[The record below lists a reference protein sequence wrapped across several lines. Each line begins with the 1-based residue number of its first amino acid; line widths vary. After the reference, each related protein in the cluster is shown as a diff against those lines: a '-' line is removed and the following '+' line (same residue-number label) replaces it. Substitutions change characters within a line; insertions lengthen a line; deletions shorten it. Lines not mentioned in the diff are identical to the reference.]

1 MKTFRWMAASLLLSV
16 TSALFAAE
24 SGSVTIAHFEP
35 LQRMNLQAE
44 STVDGVNL
52 RFDALGKSFDLQ
64 LETNAGFL
72 SAKSRS
78 ALPDG
83 VAIYRGGLVGNPDSW
98 ARIVVYEGTP
108 RGIIW
113 DGLQMYAIDAPG
125 DSIVQ
130 ANSPIIYRLADIFI
144 EPGSMSC
151 GSDSLFGN
159 GAAVYDKLIVEL
171 GAAVA
176 QAPGAVRT
184 IDVGAVGDFEFTSDE
199 GGDLTAALAIADRLN
214 RVDGIFSQ
222 EIGVQI
228 NVPLIETFS
237 DPMDPFGDATE
248 ASTFLNDVVAYRR
261 DTPAQNS
268 LGLTHLYTGRELDG
282 STVGIAFSDV
292 LCRSDVGAGLSQ
304 RSNNVTIDSLVA
316 AHEIGHNF
324 GAPHDGVPGLCE
336 LEPLIFIMAP
346 SVGINNNTFSP
357 CTTAI
362 MQASADRASCIT
374 TLPAVDMSI
383 ALNNQSPT
391 VLLGANTVLTYNA
404 PNNGSLPATN
414 VMADFA
420 IPTNLTI
427 DSVATSI
434 GSCMDGAGTVN
445 CILGEVPGL
454 SDHTVTIMT
463 TPTTVGVGTLTA
475 SITSDVDE
483 RPVNNQSSLQLTV
496 DPAVDL
502 VIETLTSVSVDL
514 NGTATIAAT
523 VRNLA
528 VLDATGVTVSISLGS
543 RVRAD
548 SASWDAGACTVAAQ
562 QIDCQTANLANQST
576 SSLTVS
582 ITALTVGT
590 QGFTVTATSN
600 EADADPTNN
609 SVNSTVRV
617 KDPKKES
624 SGGAIGL
631 PFLCLLG
638 LAALMRRR
646 RIAVS

>member
-1 MKTFRWMAASLLLSV
+1 MKTFRWMAASLLLGV

-35 LQRMNLQAE
+35 LQRVNLQTE

-52 RFDALGKSFDLQ
+52 SFDALGKSFDLQ

-72 SAKSRS
+72 SATSRS

-83 VAIYRGGLVGNPDSW
+83 VAIYRGGLAGNPDSW
-98 ARIVVYEGTP
+98 ARIVVFDGTP

-113 DGLQMYAIDAPG
+113 DGVEMYTIEPADDGKLQASAP
-125 DSIVQ
+125 V
-130 ANSPIIYRLADIFI
+130 IYRLADVFI
-144 EPGSMSC
+144 QPGSMSC
-151 GSDSLFGN
+151 GSESLFGN
-159 GAAVYDKLIVEL
+159 GAAVYEKLVAEL

-176 QAPGAVRT
+176 QATGAVRE
-184 IDVGAVGDFEFTSDE
+184 IEVGAVGDFEFTSDE
-199 GGDLTAALAIADRLN
+199 GGDVTAALAIADRLN

-228 NVPLIETFS
+228 SVPLIETFS
-237 DPMDPFGDATE
+237 DPLDPFGDATE
-248 ASTFLNDVVAYRR
+248 AAIFLDDVAAYRSI
-261 DTPAQNS
+261 TPAQNS
-268 LGLTHLYTGRELDG
+268 LGLTHLYTGRILDG

-292 LCRSDVGAGLSQ
+292 LCRPNVGAGLTQ

-324 GAPHDGVPGLCE
+324 GAPHDGVPGACE
-336 LEPLIFIMAP
+336 LEPQTFIMAP
-346 SVGINNNTFSP
+346 SVNGNNKFSP
-357 CTTAI
+357 CTIAI
-362 MQASADRASCIT
+362 MQASADRASCVSA
-374 TLPAVDMSI
+374 LPAVDMSI

-391 VLLGANTVLTYNA
+391 VLLGANTVITYDV

-414 VMADFA
+414 VVADFV
-420 IPTNLTI
+420 IPTTLTI

-434 GSCMDGAGTVN
+434 GSCTNGAGTVN

-454 SDHTVTIMT
+454 SDHTVTITT

-475 SITSDVDE
+475 NITSDVDE
-483 RPVNNQSSLQLTV
+483 RPVNNQTSLQLTV

-562 QIDCQTANLANQST
+562 QIDCQAANLANQSA

-582 ITALTVGT
+582 ITALTAGT

-609 SVNSTVRV
+609 SVNSTVRIT
-617 KDPKKES
+617 DPKKES

-631 PFLCLLG
+631 QFLCLLG
-638 LAALMRRR
+638 LAAFMRRR